1 MVVAFRAAAAQRPFI
16 GRRAVTICHAAV
28 FDLGGVLIDWDPRRV
43 YRKILPTE
51 AEVEQFLSTVCT
63 LEWDAKQDAGRPLE
77 EGIAELVARF
87 PDHTLLIEAWRDRYA
102 EMALPIVDSV
112 ALLQELRERG
122 VPLYAL
128 SNWGADEF
136 EAIRDSFPFL
146 NCFSGVLIS
155 GRVGLVKPDP
165 KFFDLLVRDHRLD
178 PATVAFIDDQHPN
191 VVAAQQLG
199 FRSFLFRSAADL
211 REKLARVG
219 LL

>member
-1 MVVAFRAAAAQRPFI
+1 MTTCN
-16 GRRAVTICHAAV
+16 AVV

-63 LEWDAKQDAGRPLE
+63 LEWDAQQDAGRSLD

-87 PDHTLLIEAWRDRYA
+87 PDRIPPIEAWRDRYS
-102 EMALPIVDSV
+102 EMALPIPDSV

-122 VPLYAL
+122 VPLFAL

-136 EAIRDSFPFL
+136 EAIRDDFPFL
-146 NCFSGVLIS
+146 NFFSGVLIS
-155 GRVGLVKPDP
+155 GKVGLVKPDP
-165 KFFDLLVRDHRLD
+165 RFFDLLVREHRLN
-178 PATVAFIDDQHPN
+178 PATVAFIDDRRPN

-211 REKLARVG
+211 REKLTHVG

>member
-1 MVVAFRAAAAQRPFI
+1 MAI
-16 GRRAVTICHAAV
+16 CNAVV

-87 PDHTLLIEAWRDRYA
+87 PHQTLLIEAWRDRYA
-102 EMALPIVDSV
+102 EMALPIS
-112 ALLQELRERG
+112 ASIELLHELRERG

-128 SNWGADEF
+128 SNWGAEEF
-136 EAIRDSFPFL
+136 EAIRDGFPFL
-146 NCFSGVLIS
+146 DCFSGVLIS

-165 KFFDLLVRDHRLD
+165 KFFDLLVREHRLN
-178 PATVAFIDDQHPN
+178 PAKVAFIDDQHPN

-199 FRSFLFRSAADL
+199 FRSILFSSAAAL
-211 REKLARVG
+211 REELARVG

>member
-1 MVVAFRAAAAQRPFI
+1 MTTCN
-16 GRRAVTICHAAV
+16 AVV
-28 FDLGGVLIDWDPRRV
+28 FDLGGVLIDWNPRRV

-51 AEVEQFLSTVCT
+51 AEVEVFLSTVCT
-63 LEWDAKQDAGRPLE
+63 LEWDAKQDAGRSLD

-87 PDHTLLIEAWRDRYA
+87 PDRIPLIEAWRDRYA
-102 EMALPIVDSV
+102 EMALPIPDSV

-122 VPLYAL
+122 VPLFAL

-136 EAIRDSFPFL
+136 EAIRDHFPFL
-146 NCFSGVLIS
+146 NFFSGVLIS
-155 GRVGLVKPDP
+155 GKVGLVKPDP
-165 KFFDLLVRDHRLD
+165 RFFDLLVREHRLN
-178 PATVAFIDDQHPN
+178 PATVAFIDDRRPN

-211 REKLARVG
+211 RENLAHVG